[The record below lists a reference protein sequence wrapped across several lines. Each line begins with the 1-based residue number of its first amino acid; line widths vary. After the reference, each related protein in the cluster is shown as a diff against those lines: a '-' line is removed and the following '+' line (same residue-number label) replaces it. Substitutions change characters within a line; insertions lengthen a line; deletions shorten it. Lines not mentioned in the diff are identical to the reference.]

1 MRNRNVGLLLSAVSL
16 AIAPAMAQAQDFD
29 LSSLPTK
36 NYESYPAEIPDKKW
50 TSLFY
55 QASRLYGLEGRDRAQ
70 EYENLAFSEAMDLAE
85 DGRIYGWY
93 KEELEDVDKHYLIR
107 TNIQTCLS
115 GGTSHSV
122 VFVEMWDGRN
132 LTNRRNPYHYECVD
146 ELAVKEICET
156 AIAEH
161 KKRI

>member
-1 MRNRNVGLLLSAVSL
+1 MKKIWLLLSAVSM
-16 AIAPAMAQAQDFD
+16 AIAPAIAQAQDFD

-55 QASRLYGLEGRDRAQ
+55 KASRLYGLEGRDRAQ

-85 DGRIYGWY
+85 DGRIYGWF
-93 KEELEDVDKHYLIR
+93 KEELDDGDEHSLIE
-107 TNIQTCLS
+107 TDIQACLRNS
-115 GGTSHSV
+115 TSHDV

-132 LTNRRNPYHYECVD
+132 LTNRRDGYYYESVND
-146 ELAVKEICET
+146 LAIEQICEA